1 MIKDK
6 SLREL
11 TDDEFADEIN
21 KALDLIDKVK
31 KPDYIDAKDKKDR
44 QTKIQK
50 LANDPLANREL
61 QQEDNIELQKDF
73 QKQKAREKEL
83 NKYNQYRTIEQFKIN
98 FFRSIKN
105 QVEQVEDEEETYSKI
120 NAPMEDSGIIRPG
133 ERLDTKLG
141 DIPSVDLFFDRS
153 GSWDNAEAIRIGNEA
168 VATIKEFADKGEI
181 KLNVYYFQSKN
192 TGAVLSTKEI
202 PAGGGTHC
210 WNAIIQ
216 QIKHDNAKNVVLMT
230 DTDMEDQAASHGICK
245 IDGEVWFIWWLS
257 YQGTTGG
264 RQIPRHLIGKRG
276 NHQYAFGK
284 GATN

>member
-21 KALDLIDKVK
+21 KVLDLIDKVK

-50 LANDPLANREL
+50 LANDPIANREL

-120 NAPMEDSGIIRPG
+120 NAPMEDAGIIRPG

-181 KLNVYYFQSKN
+181 KLNVYYFQSRN
-192 TGAVLSTKEI
+192 TGAVLSTTELS
-202 PAGGGTHC
+202 AGGGTHC

-245 IDGEVWFIWWLS
+245 IDGEVWFIWRLP

-264 RQIPRHLIGKRG
+264 IQIPRHLIGKRG

>member
-21 KALDLIDKVK
+21 KVLDLIDKVQ

-83 NKYNQYRTIEQFKIN
+83 NKYTQYRTIEQFKIN

-105 QVEQVEDEEETYSKI
+105 QVEQIEDDEETYSKI
-120 NAPMEDSGIIRPG
+120 NAPMEDAGIIRPG

-141 DIPSVDLFFDRS
+141 DIPCVDLFFDRS
-153 GSWDNAEAIRIGNEA
+153 GS
-168 VATIKEFADKGEI
+168 
-181 KLNVYYFQSKN
+181 
-192 TGAVLSTKEI
+192 
-202 PAGGGTHC
+202 
-210 WNAIIQ
+210 
-216 QIKHDNAKNVVLMT
+216 
-230 DTDMEDQAASHGICK
+230 
-245 IDGEVWFIWWLS
+245 
-257 YQGTTGG
+257 
-264 RQIPRHLIGKRG
+264 
-276 NHQYAFGK
+276 
-284 GATN
+284 

>member
-21 KALDLIDKVK
+21 KVLDLIDKVK
-31 KPDYIDAKDKKDR
+31 KPDYIDPKDKKDR

-50 LANDPLANREL
+50 LANNPLANREL

-83 NKYNQYRTIEQFKIN
+83 NKYTQYRTIEQFKIN

-105 QVEQVEDEEETYSKI
+105 QVNQVEDEEETYSKI
-120 NAPMEDSGIIRPG
+120 NAPMEDAGIIRPG

-141 DIPSVDLFFDRS
+141 DVPRVDLFFDRS

-168 VATIKEFADKGEI
+168 VATIKEFADRGEI
-181 KLNVYYFQSKN
+181 NLNVYYFQSQGHN
-192 TGAVLSTKEI
+192 PIISTRELK
-202 PAGGGTHC
+202 AGGGTDC
-210 WNAIIQ
+210 WDAIIQ

-230 DTDMEDQAASHGICK
+230 DKDMEYQAAYSGTCK
-245 IDGEVWFIWWLS
+245 IDGEVWFIW
-257 YQGTTGG
+257 
-264 RQIPRHLIGKRG
+264 
-276 NHQYAFGK
+276 
-284 GATN
+284 